1 MAIILKNIQTEK
13 KKKRELKIYCV
24 VFNIGIYEV
33 DMNSMFHKAL
43 VYS

>member
-1 MAIILKNIQTEK
+1 MAIILKNIQTE